1 MKGTS
6 RAAKKSATKKKAI
19 QGKRKKEDDL
29 ESDGDDGVPGGK
41 LRKIQ
46 KQLFD
51 TCLEGKAK
59 FDTFSKSQTAPKSFK
74 AMKSQAGDTI
84 DAFHQN
90 EHGNEKMAQFKKE
103 EMNPIARK
111 AKAAIKEYAQ
121 AQAAELEKDLLE
133 EFHLDDYSLSGD
145 EREDGAEGEDGKV
158 SKEEEEK
165 DYAEGGDAGEGNEIT
180 DDTKVDDNEGV
191 DKSADDSSSS
201 DGLSE
206 GEVEGDGVNANWTS
220 DVIKGSDND
229 GSS

>member
-111 AKAAIKEYAQ
+111 AKESCYQRVCPGPGSRIGER
-121 AQAAELEKDLLE
+121 
-133 EFHLDDYSLSGD
+133 SLG
-145 EREDGAEGEDGKV
+145 RV
-158 SKEEEEK
+158 SP
-165 DYAEGGDAGEGNEIT
+165 GRLFF
-180 DDTKVDDNEGV
+180 V
-191 DKSADDSSSS
+191 
-201 DGLSE
+201 
-206 GEVEGDGVNANWTS
+206 WR
-220 DVIKGSDND
+220 
-229 GSS
+229 